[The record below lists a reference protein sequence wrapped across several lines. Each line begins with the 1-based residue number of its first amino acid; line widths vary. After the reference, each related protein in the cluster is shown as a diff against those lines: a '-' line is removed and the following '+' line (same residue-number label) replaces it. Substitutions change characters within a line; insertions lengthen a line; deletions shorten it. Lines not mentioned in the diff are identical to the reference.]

1 MVITFDFDDTL
12 LWTRAIRDDSGNI
25 EDTVPMGASPHTM
38 PLLLAALDRGDE
50 VHIVTSRLARLWRE
64 DTLAHLREWG
74 VLDRLAGV
82 HFTGG
87 QLKLFTLAILGAD
100 VHHDDDPVE
109 LENLPDACRGVL
121 APIHPSWCRDAT

>member
-1 MVITFDFDDTL
+1 MVVTFDLDSTL
-12 LWTRAIRDDSGNI
+12 LWTRAIRDDNGNV
-25 EDTVPMGASPHTM
+25 EDTVQLGASPHTM

-82 HFTGG
+82 HFTDGA
-87 QLKLFTLAILGAD
+87 LKRDTLAALGAD

-109 LENLPDACRGVL
+109 LENLPDDCRGVL
-121 APIHPSWCRDAT
+121 APIHPSWWRPGT

>member
-1 MVITFDFDDTL
+1 MVVTFDLDSTL
-12 LWTRAIRDDSGNI
+12 LWTRAIRDDNGNV
-25 EDTVPMGASPHTM
+25 EDTVQLGASPHTM

-82 HFTGG
+82 HFTDGA
-87 QLKLFTLAILGAD
+87 LKRDTLAALGAE
-100 VHHDDDPVE
+100 VHHDDDPIE
-109 LENLPDACRGVL
+109 LENLPDGCRGVL
-121 APIHPSWCRDAT
+121 APIHPSWLRPRT

>member
-1 MVITFDFDDTL
+1 MVVTFDLDSTL
-12 LWTRAIRDDSGNI
+12 LWTRAIRDDNGNV
-25 EDTVPMGASPHTM
+25 EDTVQLGASPHTM

-82 HFTGG
+82 HFTDGA
-87 QLKLFTLAILGAD
+87 LKRDTLAALGAE
-100 VHHDDDPVE
+100 VHHDDDPIE
-109 LENLPDACRGVL
+109 LENLPDDCRGIL
-121 APIHPSWCRDAT
+121 APIHPSWWRPGT